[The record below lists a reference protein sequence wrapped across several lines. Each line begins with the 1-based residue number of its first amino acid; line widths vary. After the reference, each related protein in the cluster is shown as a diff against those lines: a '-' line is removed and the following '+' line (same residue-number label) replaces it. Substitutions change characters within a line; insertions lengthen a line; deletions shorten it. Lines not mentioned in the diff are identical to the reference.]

1 MGDAH
6 ESTSDTVTETVRE
19 KVNCLR
25 VDRHNIETESTS
37 TGDLAVLADS
47 GVAVYNSTT
56 LEQGILAQASRG
68 LDEVESALGNEYPSS
83 EQSSTSRIN
92 LQNVVVD
99 AKSSVKY
106 GDFTPFEA
114 VERGRENDIR
124 LNEEGI
130 ISTGNVAIHS
140 GAVEAKNDEEEEEA
154 FCSDKDSD
162 VTSDYKPGSD
172 ADDVVTSDE
181 EERRVDANREGKKSR
196 GTRKSKTDKAIP
208 TIRRLRDDAN
218 DDDFERRMKLLQAK
232 KELEQLETGV
242 ELEDNEYHEMKS
254 GLRVPNVC
262 WNKLFKYQKTGV
274 RWLSELHEQCVGGIL
289 ADEMGLGKTIQ
300 VICFLRAL
308 AFSQAETRGF
318 GFRGLGPVL
327 LICPTTLMHQWLKE
341 FHNWFPLCRIAVLH
355 SSGCFRGPQSHL
367 LSKFSTYR
375 KDGCTLLT
383 SYSTFTKKRKALANA
398 NWHYVI
404 LDEGHKIR
412 NPGAQ
417 MTRAV
422 KEVRTPHRLILTG
435 SPLQNSLKELWS
447 LMDFVYPGR
456 LGALQTFTEKF
467 AIPITQ
473 GGYANASA
481 IQVRTAY
488 KCACVLRDAINPYI
502 LRRMKK
508 DVEMTVQLPSKT
520 EQVLFCNITP
530 CQRTFYKDYIS
541 SRECARILAG
551 GMDAFV
557 GLITLRKLC
566 NHPDLVTGGPNKHN
580 EYNVTLDEEMDF
592 GAASRSGKMIVLKA
606 LLKLWKDQNQKV
618 LLFSQSR
625 QMLTLLEKF
634 VIKEGYEYLRMDGST
649 PIGSRQP
656 LVEKFNT
663 NEDIFLFLLT
673 TKVGGLGVNLTGA
686 NRVVI
691 FDPDWNPSTDVQ
703 ARERAW
709 RIGQERAVTVYRLL
723 TSGTIE
729 EKIYQRQIFK
739 QFLANRVLV
748 DPKQR
753 RFFKTNDLH
762 ELFTLGDEKT
772 IKSKGTETASIFS
785 GTAEEISGRNYF
797 DKSEEE
803 RRKKAT
809 ERRRKL
815 KKKHTAETDSD
826 SDEEVKEIV
835 EESLSAEKIAEL
847 RALAKRISRS
857 FSKGNMQ
864 QKEKGNHTTSS
875 SKDGKQQEEEQ
886 KHVISKRDRKK
897 RKKKELLDGCYEIPY
912 LKRQSRFKDHSDSSE
927 SANAKAQ
934 DDYVLKKLLSSAGV
948 NSALRHDQIVAESG
962 ADYQLIEDEADAVA
976 RRAAAS
982 LRKSRRWG
990 IDKSCVDP
998 AKRPRFGTKKAAGF
1012 ASSVCATKGSDD
1024 EVASSSTFSGSA
1036 ISMMSNEP
1044 SDGGSLLDAI
1054 RARKARTLDD
1064 ECRTTN
1070 QEDQDYPSLMAL
1082 EEGPSDGKCDR
1093 FDQLAED
1100 VRTFLAV
1107 RDGRANTD
1115 EIVHRFQNRVAVQDS
1130 NAFRSILK
1138 RLCTFRSDIRLWI
1151 LRDEYR

>member
-6 ESTSDTVTETVRE
+6 ESTSHTMAESIDERISS
-19 KVNCLR
+19 LR
-25 VDRHNIETESTS
+25 VDRHNIAAESTS

-47 GVAVYNSTT
+47 GVTVYNSST
-56 LEQGILAQASRG
+56 LEKGILAQASRS
-68 LDEVESALGNEYPSS
+68 LNEVESALGNEYSSS
-83 EQSSTSRIN
+83 EQSSRSRIN
-92 LQNVVVD
+92 LHNVLVD
-99 AKSSVKY
+99 AKSTVKY

-114 VERGRENDIR
+114 VERGRENDIK
-124 LNEEGI
+124 LNEEGVV
-130 ISTGNVAIHS
+130 SAGNAAIHPD
-140 GAVEAKNDEEEEEA
+140 AVEAKNDEEEEETIP
-154 FCSDKDSD
+154 SDNDSD
-162 VTSDYKPGSD
+162 VTSDYKPASD

-181 EERRVDANREGKKSR
+181 EERKVDANGEGKGSR
-196 GTRKSKTDKAIP
+196 RTRKGKTDKVIP

-218 DDDFERRMKLLQAK
+218 DDDFERRMKLLQAN

-242 ELEDNEYHEMKS
+242 EPEDNEYHEMKS

-274 RWLSELHEQCVGGIL
+274 RWLNELHEQCVGGIL

-341 FHNWFPLCRIAVLH
+341 FHDWFPLCRIAVLH
-355 SSGCFRGPQSHL
+355 SSGSFRGPQSHL
-367 LSKFSTYR
+367 VSKFSTYR
-375 KDGCTLLT
+375 KNGCTLLT

-417 MTRAV
+417 MTTAV

-467 AIPITQ
+467 AVPITQ

-481 IQVRTAY
+481 VQVRTAY

-592 GAASRSGKMIVLKA
+592 GAASRSGKMIFEVLKA

-656 LVEKFNT
+656 LVENFNT
-663 NEDIFLFLLT
+663 NDDIFLFLLT

-691 FDPDWNPSTDVQ
+691 FDPDWNPSTDAQ

-709 RIGQERAVTVYRLL
+709 RIGQQRAVTIYRLL

-772 IKSKGTETASIFS
+772 IESKGTETASIFS

-797 DKSEEE
+797 DKNEDE
-803 RRKKAT
+803 RHKKAM
-809 ERRRKL
+809 ERRRRL
-815 KKKHTAETDSD
+815 KKKHTLKSDSD
-826 SDEEVKEIV
+826 SDEEVKKIV
-835 EESLSAEKIAEL
+835 EEFLSAEKIAEL
-847 RALAKRISRS
+847 KALAKRISRS

-864 QKEKGNHTTSS
+864 QKEKGNHTTSP
-875 SKDGKQQEEEQ
+875 SKDGRQEEKEQ
-886 KHVISKRDRKK
+886 KHAVSKKDKKK
-897 RKKKELLDGCYEIPY
+897 RKRELLDGCYEIPY
-912 LKRQSRFKDHSDSSE
+912 LKRQSRFKDHSDRSE
-927 SANAKAQ
+927 SANAEAQ
-934 DDYVLKKLLSSAGV
+934 DDYVLKRLLSSAGV

-990 IDKSCVDP
+990 TSKSCVDQ
-998 AKRPRFGTKKAAGF
+998 AKRPRFGRKKAAGF
-1012 ASSVCATKGSDD
+1012 APSVCATKGSDD
-1024 EVASSSTFSGSA
+1024 EVASGSTFSGSA
-1036 ISMMSNEP
+1036 ISMINSEP

-1064 ECRTTN
+1064 ERSTN
-1070 QEDQDYPSLMAL
+1070 REDQDYPSLMAL
-1082 EEGPSDGKCDR
+1082 EEGSSDGKCDR

-1100 VRTFLAV
+1100 IRTFLAV

-1115 EIVHRFQNRVAVQDS
+1115 EIVHRFQNLVGIQDT

-1138 RLCTFRSDIRLWI
+1138 RLCTFRSDLRLWI